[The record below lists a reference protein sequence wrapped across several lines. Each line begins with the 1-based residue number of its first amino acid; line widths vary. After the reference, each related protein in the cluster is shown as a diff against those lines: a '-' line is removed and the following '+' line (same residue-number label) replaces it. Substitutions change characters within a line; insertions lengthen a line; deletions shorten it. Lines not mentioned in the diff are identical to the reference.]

1 MISHVTCFALT
12 GLEGVPVTVE
22 TDVNKGVPAFEMV
35 GLPDAAVKESKERV
49 RSALK
54 NSGFSF
60 PVVKVTVNL
69 APADLKKEGASFDL
83 AVAVGLLKASE
94 QLVGTELDGTVF
106 LGELSLDGSL
116 RPVRGLL
123 PILIS
128 AKARGFTTFVIPA
141 ENAGEARFLDGV
153 TVYSFSSL
161 MDVVKFLVGAEHP
174 APVKPIRYVPGGRG
188 ESSSDLK
195 FVKGQPMA
203 RRAVEIAVAGGHN
216 LLLVGPPGTGKT
228 MIARCIPTIM
238 PDLSFDEALEITKIH
253 SVAGI
258 LGEEGIV
265 TERPFRTPHHT
276 ATTVS
281 MCGGGNR
288 VVHPGEISL
297 AHGGVLFLDELPEY
311 KRSTLEALRQPLE
324 DGRITISRS
333 GGSCTYPARFMLCA
347 SMNPCPC
354 GNYGSEKLTCTC
366 TPAEIRNYRR
376 KVSGPLLDRI
386 DLQVEVDAIA
396 YDDLTADEAQE
407 SSSCVRERV
416 NGARRIQSNRFE
428 ERPLHTNAEMGE
440 RELREFCPLS
450 PECDRILRDA
460 FERMQ
465 LLRDAFERM
474 QLSARA
480 RARIIKVARTI
491 ADLDQSE
498 EIMPRHMF
506 EAVSYRISFR

>member
-1 MISHVTCFALT
+1 MISTVTCFALA

-54 NSGFSF
+54 NSGFQF
-60 PVVKVTVNL
+60 PVVKVTVNF

-94 QLVGTELDGTVF
+94 QLVGANLNGIVF

-116 RPVRGLL
+116 RHVRGLL

-128 AKARGFTTFVIPA
+128 AKARGYTTFVVPA

-153 TVYSFSSL
+153 TVYPMKTL
-161 MDVVKFLVGAEHP
+161 MDVVKFLVGAERP
-174 APVKPIRYVPGGRG
+174 EPVRPVRYVPGARG

-238 PDLSFDEALEITKIH
+238 PDLSFEEALEITKIH

-281 MCGGGNR
+281 MCGGNR

-324 DGRITISRS
+324 DGKITISRS

-396 YDDLTADEAQE
+396 YDDLTGEAPQE
-407 SSSCVRERV
+407 SSKDVRERV
-416 NGARRIQSNRFE
+416 NGARAIQRNRFE
-428 ERPLHTNAEMGE
+428 GESLHTNAEMGE
-440 RELREFCPLS
+440 RELREFCTLS
-450 PECDRILRDA
+450 KECDRI
-460 FERMQ
+460 
-465 LLRDAFERM
+465 LRDAFERM

-491 ADLDQSE
+491 ADLDRSE
-498 EIMPRHMF
+498 DIRPRHMF